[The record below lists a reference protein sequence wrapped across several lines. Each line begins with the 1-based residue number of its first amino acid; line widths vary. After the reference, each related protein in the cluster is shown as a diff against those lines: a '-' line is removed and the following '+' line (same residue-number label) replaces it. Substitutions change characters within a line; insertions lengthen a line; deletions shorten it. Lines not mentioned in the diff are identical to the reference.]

1 MYPSRQTIEVVIGES
16 VEDPSL
22 VGLARL
28 PVFALDDLGRD
39 PAFRGGL
46 QHGRLFAV
54 GQDDRQLRITRRG
67 VGDVSEVPSPVAR
80 ESGDLHTRWVRP
92 IAYID
97 CGPVRV
103 YSRSRIY
110 VSREPDGGRKRIHVR
125 ATLIDTL
132 LLAPA
137 AVADMTDDSE
147 PAGDDDIAGLS
158 RSDPLAAVSPL
169 DGRYAARTAPL
180 SPYASE
186 AALMR
191 ARTRVEVE
199 YLIELAALDATP
211 IALDEEAEGGVSR
224 GLRGVLRR
232 GRPPDKGAGG
242 RGAEGMPRPTTT

>member
-1 MYPSRQTIEVVIGES
+1 VDVQRRWGCVEELVGEHAHVPVQTDEIEVVIGES

-103 YSRSRIY
+103 C
-110 VSREPDGGRKRIHVR
+110 IHVR
-125 ATLIDTL
+125 GY
-132 LLAPA
+132 
-137 AVADMTDDSE
+137 M
-147 PAGDDDIAGLS
+147 
-158 RSDPLAAVSPL
+158 SPEN
-169 DGRYAARTAPL
+169 R
-180 SPYASE
+180 
-186 AALMR
+186 M
-191 ARTRVEVE
+191 
-199 YLIELAALDATP
+199 
-211 IALDEEAEGGVSR
+211 EGGNGSTSVRLSSTR
-224 GLRGVLRR
+224 FCSLRR
-232 GRPPDKGAGG
+232 QSR
-242 RGAEGMPRPTTT
+242 T